1 MKMKILWILATTA
14 AFSSGAFANSACDKP
29 RDDFDGLYCMNKVYQ
44 QADAEL
50 NANYK
55 KLLGKLDAN
64 GTATLK
70 KSQLAWMEERNSSC
84 SKRDSSQGFF
94 VNLNCA
100 TKQTI
105 GRAQFLQDRY
115 RECVSSGCQNSKL

>member
-1 MKMKILWILATTA
+1 MKSIWFFLAATSFSA
-14 AFSSGAFANSACDKP
+14 AALANSACDNP
-29 RDDFDGLYCMNKVYQ
+29 RDDFDGLYCLNKVYQ
-44 QADAEL
+44 EADTEL

-55 KLLGKLDAN
+55 KLMTKLDAN
-64 GTATLK
+64 GAAALK
-70 KSQLAWMEERNSSC
+70 KGQLAWIEERNSRC
-84 SKRDSSQGFF
+84 SKRESDGFF

-105 GRAQFLQDRY
+105 SRAQFLQDRY